1 MKKLLLV
8 LLSSVVAVS
17 AYADE
22 TATTSPV
29 YINLNTGFFTMSN
42 LPTGSWAGAIN
53 AGYNF
58 NEALAIELGYNL
70 LPSSQYFTS

>member
-8 LLSSVVAVS
+8 LLTSVVAIS

-22 TATTSPV
+22 TTTTSPV
-29 YINLNTGFFTMSN
+29 YINLNTGFATMSN

-53 AGYNF
+53 ANK
-58 NEALAIELGYNL
+58 NRI
-70 LPSSQYFTS
+70 